1 MNTFFSETPAM
12 PHVDLRRQ
20 RGRRTR
26 ERLILA
32 ALKLFGA
39 HSFKAVTTRTLARA
53 ACANQASILYHFGG
67 KRQLYL
73 IVADRIATEGRA
85 ALQPLLERSRMH
97 PVGFEPARSLLIE
110 IVMAFA
116 RQLCSYSNDGAAAS
130 LVARELASPE
140 SGYATIY
147 ESYIRDVHVEVT
159 SLLAKTTARYPREH
173 GAVIDAHA
181 LMGAV
186 LSFVAARKTFTQRS
200 LRRTDR
206 EERIEA
212 IVDRIAEITTRLT
225 ERKAVPRPIR
235 PLPTSPLLSPRNRPR
250 GSRKARV

>member
-1 MNTFFSETPAM
+1 MNTFLSETPSM
-12 PHVDLRRQ
+12 PHADLRRQ

-26 ERLILA
+26 ERLIIA
-32 ALKLFGA
+32 SLKLFGA
-39 HSFKAVTTRTLARA
+39 HSFKAVTTRSIARA

-73 IVADRIATEGRA
+73 TVADRIATEGRA
-85 ALQPLLERSRMH
+85 ALQPLLEKSRQR

-116 RQLCSYSNDGAAAS
+116 RQLCGCSDDGAAAS
-130 LVARELASPE
+130 FVARELASPE
-140 SGYATIY
+140 SGYPTIY
-147 ESYIRDVHVEVT
+147 ESYIRDVHEEVT

-173 GAVIDAHA
+173 GAIIDAHA

-186 LSFVAARKTFTQRS
+186 LSFVAARKTFAQRS

-212 IVDRIAEITTRLT
+212 IVERIGEITTRIT
-225 ERKAVPRPIR
+225 ERKLVPRPVR
-235 PLPTSPLLSPRNRPR
+235 PLPASPLLSPRNRPR
-250 GSRKARV
+250 GPRNPHL